1 MKNSN
6 SKSEEADWEVRAGG
20 MLVQR
25 RDDVNEDDQ
34 DHATATAS
42 YGGPMIKINVAHG
55 PAQHE
60 LFVPS
65 HSTFGELK
73 KEIAQKTGLEP
84 DKQRVLF
91 RGKEKEDK
99 QHLHAAGVK
108 DKSKVLVLENPASK
122 EKKVEEMTSSNEK
135 VEETTAS
142 KENKVEE
149 MKESEEMSKAFA
161 AVAGVRKEVDKLSE
175 RVAALEVAVN
185 SGTKV
190 ADEEFVVSA
199 ELLMRELLK
208 LDGIEAEGDAKLQRK
223 SEVRRVQNF
232 HETLDKL
239 KARNS
244 NPFSDSSKAVSVATK
259 WETFDSG
266 MGSLTAPP
274 PMSSSTNVT
283 QDWEQFD

>member
-1 MKNSN
+1 MGLGASTP
-6 SKSEEADWEVRAGG
+6 KS
-20 MLVQR
+20 
-25 RDDVNEDDQ
+25 
-34 DHATATAS
+34 AS
-42 YGGPMIKINVAHG
+42 
-55 PAQHE
+55 
-60 LFVPS
+60 
-65 HSTFGELK
+65 GELK

-84 DKQRVLF
+84 DKQKVLF

-99 QHLHAAGVK
+99 VHLHSAGVK
-108 DKSKVLVLENPASK
+108 DKSKVLVIENPTSK
-122 EKKVEEMTSSNEK
+122 EKTVEEMTSIKEK
-135 VEETTAS
+135 VEETTDS
-142 KENKVEE
+142 KENKAEE
-149 MKESEEMSKAFA
+149 MKESEEMSKAFS
-161 AVAGVRKEVDKLSE
+161 AVAGIRKEVDKLSE

-190 ADEEFVVSA
+190 SNEEFVVSA

-208 LDGIEAEGDAKLQRK
+208 LDGIEAEGEAKLQRK
-223 SEVRRVQNF
+223 AEVRRVQNF

-244 NPFSDSSKAVSVATK
+244 EPFSNSSKAVSVTTK